1 MPRRLIYIWA
11 PLVAGEVAI
20 REAQSRDR
28 ATEAIVIGA
37 LKINARLHNGAGKGR
52 ADPLAVST
60 LIALAP
66 SWWPGPRLGQDR
78 VYPVERHQ

>member
-1 MPRRLIYIWA
+1 VPRLFVCSHRQWPMPRRLIYICA

-37 LKINARLHNGAGKGR
+37 LKIKARLHNGAGKGR
-52 ADPLAVST
+52 ADSFTPST
-60 LIALAP
+60 HKVP
-66 SWWPGPRLGQDR
+66 TGMMP
-78 VYPVERHQ
+78 